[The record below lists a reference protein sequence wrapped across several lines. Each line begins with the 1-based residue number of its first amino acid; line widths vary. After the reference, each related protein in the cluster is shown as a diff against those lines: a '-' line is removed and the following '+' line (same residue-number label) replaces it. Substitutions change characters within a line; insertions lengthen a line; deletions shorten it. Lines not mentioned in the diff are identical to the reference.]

1 MTKFEKI
8 CDIIMS
14 KKTRIIVIIF
24 IGLLIVGMALF
35 PSIKKKVNADKRAQP
50 REMNRGGNKQ
60 PLVVSATILQP
71 QTLNDLF
78 RMKGILLPDEEVD
91 LTFETSGKITKIYF
105 KEGSFVKKGELLA
118 KVNDAPLQ
126 AQLKKL
132 EAQLPLAQDR
142 VFRQQTLLAKDAVS
156 QETYQSV
163 LTELETLKADIEL
176 VKANIAQTELR
187 APFDGAIGLRLVS
200 EGAYASPS
208 VVLAK
213 LTKLSPLKIEFSVNE
228 DMVNQI
234 KPGTNLSF
242 TVNNDLKTYHATV
255 YAIESR
261 LDAQTLT
268 FFARALFQNPNG
280 KIKPGQSANVMI
292 QLDEVKDAIVIPSIS
307 TIREMGRQIVFVYDK
322 GKAKEVDIK
331 TGLSTASSIQV
342 TDGLSL
348 GDTLLTTGV
357 MQLRDGMP
365 VKIGQIVP
373 NKVGQ

>member
-35 PSIKKKVNADKRAQP
+35 PSIKKKMNADKRAQP

-268 FFARALFQNPNG
+268 FFARALFQNPSG

-307 TIREMGRQIVFVYDK
+307 TIREMGRQIVFIYDK

-365 VKIGQIVP
+365 VKIGQIIP